1 MNRSLA
7 PNGYDIGT
15 DVEGDSLD
23 TLHSRIGFSCWLG
36 LIAVTGFVGNMV
48 VVVAVALYPKLRT
61 VTNVYV
67 LSLAVAD
74 LLTCTTIPFI
84 VVGMVSTTGW
94 PLSDASCVAVAIVS
108 FVCGGSSIWHLTVI
122 GLNRM
127 VLITMST
134 ARYQK
139 VFTRCNVV
147 IFLALTWLIP
157 LNVIIVPFAAGLTRL
172 GYDFDTH
179 MCSDHEENEDGS
191 ENLIHTYMASTFLT
205 CIPLAIVLLF
215 YVRIFM
221 FVRHHSRKQREW
233 KSMKRAAST
242 VPTVSSRPAGADVA
256 QATPGHN
263 DDDNTAPPTT
273 SGENREVS
281 KSWQTNNKIH
291 STTASQC
298 KFRHSLEYRIT
309 KNAFIVV
316 LGFLCCIIP
325 YGICVLG
332 QYGPEGVPMGQGFL
346 LFNSCL
352 NPVIYGTKHPQFRAA
367 MKNILT
373 GRLRAP
379 LVMSNSVGPST
390 VTNR

>member
-7 PNGYDIGT
+7 PDGYDIGT
-15 DVEGDSLD
+15 DVEGDNVD

-36 LIAVTGFVGNMV
+36 LVAVAGFVGNLV

-61 VTNVYV
+61 ITNVYV

-74 LLTCTTIPFI
+74 LLTCTTIPFTVI
-84 VVGMVSTTGW
+84 GMVSTTGW

-139 VFTRCNVV
+139 VFTRFNVV

-157 LNVIIVPFAAGLTRL
+157 LSVIIVPFAAGLTRL

-179 MCSDHEENEDGS
+179 MCSDLEEDEDGS
-191 ENLIHTYMASTFLT
+191 LNMIHTYMGSTFLT

-215 YVRIFM
+215 YVRIFV

-233 KSMKRAAST
+233 QSTKRAAST
-242 VPTVSSRPAGADVA
+242 VPTVSSGPAEAGVA
-256 QATPGHN
+256 QATAGH
-263 DDDNTAPPTT
+263 DDDNRTAPPTT
-273 SGENREVS
+273 SGEHREGDPQIAV
-281 KSWQTNNKIH
+281 KI
-291 STTASQC
+291 
-298 KFRHSLEYRIT
+298 KRHSLEYRIT

-332 QYGPEGVPMGQGFL
+332 QYGPEGVPLGQGFL

-367 MKNILT
+367 MKNIFT

-379 LVMSNSVGPST
+379 LIMSNSVGPSS